1 MKYVVIAPNG
11 FDVSLSLKSGGY
23 RFFNGDI
30 IDDEK
35 YPKEMFE
42 MFPEIFRPLPEKK
55 EIKVVKPKEEKEEKV
70 EVKEDEKKEEVKE
83 EKKSTKKRKKASE
96 E

>member
-11 FDVSLSLKSGGY
+11 FDVSLSLKSGVY
-23 RFFNGDI
+23 RFFNGDV

-42 MFPEIFRPLPEKK
+42 LFPEIFRPLPEEKK
-55 EIKVVKPKEEKEEKV
+55 VEVKKKANKEEQKKEEKV
-70 EVKEDEKKEEVKE
+70 EEKKL
-83 EKKSTKKRKKASE
+83 EKKSKRVQKKDAKE